1 VHSLIHIVFYRN
13 VYIHL
18 TTLEWYRFSG
28 VGNIGKFRILE
39 DSLKKSFSNVR
50 MDIVSIKDYLEKQHD
65 MLNSEIGELQSQI
78 ITVQR
83 DMTEKVRETG
93 EHATRD
99 ELQSGL
105 EDQKELFKDLVKQ
118 NREIEGKLA
127 NFEKMLVRLQSEK
140 AGSDELSRKE
150 ADISKE
156 TRDVR
161 NELYREMESI
171 DRKFRDTKLK
181 ISEEQ
186 ERIYAQK
193 MKRLDKGLDDME
205 AMKKE
210 LRELVREGR
219 KKGISEER
227 LKRVEQK
234 IGKRPFLARF
244 WEGLSEFLFEEEPP
258 EEEERKVVI
267 VKRAEKPKQ
276 RPAKKKKTN
285 IWPWLIALIV
295 ILLAAGLIYLILSGK
310 LAPIVAGV
318 VALLKPS
325 TPLNNSGTGPVLKEP
340 IITVVEGDFVDIT
353 PNISDPDTSDKLIYA
368 FGEPLNSS
376 GQWQTKVGDAGIYP
390 VSVIV
395 SDGVTDT
402 KLEFTLVVKTK

>member
-1 VHSLIHIVFYRN
+1 MFIYTSPLSNGIDFC
-13 VYIHL
+13 
-18 TTLEWYRFSG
+18 G
-28 VGNIGKFRILE
+28 VGNIGKFRVLE

-105 EDQKELFKDLVKQ
+105 EDQKELFRDLVRQ

-210 LRELVREGR
+210 LRGLVREGR
-219 KKGISEER
+219 RKGLSEER

-234 IGKRPFLARF
+234 IGKKPFLARF
-244 WEGLSEFLFEEEPP
+244 WEGLSEFLFEEEPL
-258 EEEERKVVI
+258 EEEERKVVV
-267 VKRAEKPKQ
+267 VKRAERPKP
-276 RPAKKKKTN
+276 RPKKKRS
-285 IWPWLIALIV
+285 IWPWIIALII

-310 LAPIVAGV
+310 LAPMAAGIVA
-318 VALLKPS
+318 AFRPS
-325 TPLNNSGTGPVLKEP
+325 APKNGTVETGPVLKEP
-340 IITVVEGDFVDIT
+340 IVSVVEGDFVDIT
-353 PNISDPDTSDKLIYA
+353 PNISDPDTNDKLIYA
-368 FGEPLNSS
+368 FSEPLNSS
-376 GQWQTKVGDAGIYP
+376 GQWQTKEGDAGIYP

-395 SDGVTDT
+395 SDGTTDT
-402 KLEFTLVVKTK
+402 KLEFTLVVKTKQ